1 MKAKRS
7 CQPLL
12 SFRRLDE
19 ETSSSGEGMINL
31 PWFCVNIYQNQSR
44 NSGRKDGQIEGSGG
58 LVQVENET
66 QTPSEVDWKNIFS
79 NCSKQTKAKAGH
91 KTDKKGGKK
100 QSECAGK
107 RGGDRK
113 TSNAQ

>member
-1 MKAKRS
+1 
-7 CQPLL
+7 
-12 SFRRLDE
+12 
-19 ETSSSGEGMINL
+19 MINL